1 MFEFS
6 LLSPAKE
13 ERPASS
19 GQSAVF
25 GKIRRNS
32 SNLAGMILHNS
43 VIFWEGSPFLKLDKL
58 GLHFE
63 ILHRPVVASVLMN
76 FQTQMRLYDKHVMF
90 CGGSV
95 VGAIY
100 Y

>member
-1 MFEFS
+1 MQRAARAP
-6 LLSPAKE
+6 LN
-13 ERPASS
+13 
-19 GQSAVF
+19 
-25 GKIRRNS
+25 I
-32 SNLAGMILHNS
+32 
-43 VIFWEGSPFLKLDKL
+43 IFWEGSPFLKLDKL

-95 VGAIY
+95 AQTGRFITDQS
-100 Y
+100 